1 MSKEDKQKQRKV
13 HRKGVQCI
21 VHGEDKERSQKMVR
35 DRYRG
40 LSEEEKKQGKRVC
53 KKQMS

>member
-1 MSKEDKQKQRKV
+1 M
-13 HRKGVQCI
+13 
-21 VHGEDKERSQKMVR
+21 HGEDKERSQKMVR

-53 KKQMS
+53 KK